1 MGYIHD
7 TAMAQF
13 IPPEMIGKSATAT
26 MTLKVATNVWSDDRT
41 ANDSS
46 FTLYIPVLVPSC
58 SVPLKGAYLKS
69 IELMYSIGTANAD
82 NVATVKLYKDTL
94 QAVAASGSG
103 SINTA
108 AEITGI
114 TVDAGHDTTA
124 ERKAQD
130 EHRML
135 VTLDTPQWIDN
146 DATFHLEVVVDA
158 AATTVVKVFGAIIN
172 YTLRL

>member
-1 MGYIHD
+1 MGYVHD

-13 IPPEMIGKSATAT
+13 IPPAMIGKSATAT

-46 FTLYIPVLVPSC
+46 FTIYVPIPIPS
-58 SVPLKGAYLKS
+58 STVPLKGCYLKS

-82 NVATVKLYKDTL
+82 NVSTVKLYKDTL
-94 QAVAASGSG
+94 QPAAASGSG

-130 EHRML
+130 EHRMI
-135 VTLDTPQWIDN
+135 VTLDVPLWIDE
-146 DATFHLEVVVDA
+146 DATYHLEVVVDN
-158 AATTVVKVFGAIIN
+158 AATTVVKIFGAIIN
-172 YTLRL
+172 YTLRM

>member
-13 IPPEMIGKSATAT
+13 VPPEDVGVSATAA
-26 MTLKVATNVWSDDRT
+26 MTLKVASNVWSNDRT

-46 FTLYIPVLVPSC
+46 FTIYVPVPIISS

-69 IELMYSIGTANAD
+69 IELMYSISTAAAD
-82 NVATVKLYKDTL
+82 DVATAKLYKDTL
-94 QAVAASGSG
+94 KPAAASGSG
-103 SINTA
+103 AINTA
-108 AEITGI
+108 AEITGVTI
-114 TVDAGHDTTA
+114 DGGHDTAA

-130 EHRML
+130 EHRMV

-158 AATTVVKVFGAIIN
+158 AATTVVKIFGAIIN

>member
-1 MGYIHD
+1 MGYVHD

-13 IPPEMIGKSATAT
+13 IPPAMIGKSATAT
-26 MTLKVATNVWSDDRT
+26 MTLAAASNVWSDDRT

-46 FTLYIPVLVPSC
+46 FTIYIPVPVPS
-58 SVPLKGAYLKS
+58 SSNLKGCYLKS
-69 IELMYSIGTANAD
+69 IELMYSISTAAAD

-94 QAVAASGSG
+94 AAVAASGSG

-108 AEITGI
+108 AEITGVTI
-114 TVDAGHDTTA
+114 DGGHDTTA

-130 EHRML
+130 EHRMI
-135 VTLDTPQWIDN
+135 VTLDTPVWIDA
-146 DATFHLEVVVDA
+146 DETYHLEVVVDD
-158 AATTVVKVFGAIIN
+158 AATTVVKIFGAIIN

>member
-13 IPPEMIGKSATAT
+13 VPPEDIGVSAGTWALTA
-26 MTLKVATNVWSDDRT
+26 ASNVWSNDRT
-41 ANDSS
+41 AADAS
-46 FTLYIPVLVPSC
+46 FTIYVPVPIPSS
-58 SVPLKGAYLKS
+58 SVPLKGSYLKS
-69 IELMYSIGTANAD
+69 IELMYSISGAAAD
-82 NVATVKLYKDTL
+82 DVATVKLYKDTL
-94 QAVAASGSG
+94 AAVAASGSG

-108 AEITGI
+108 TEITAVTI
-114 TVDAGHDTTA
+114 DDGHDAAA

-130 EHRML
+130 EHRMV

-146 DATFHLEVVVDA
+146 DVAFHLEVVVDGGA
-158 AATTVVKVFGAIIN
+158 ATVVKIFGAIIN

>member
-1 MGYIHD
+1 MGYVHD
-7 TAMAQF
+7 TAMSQF
-13 IPPEMIGKSATAT
+13 IPPAMIGKSATAT

-46 FTLYIPVLVPSC
+46 FTIYVPITVPS
-58 SVPLKGAYLKS
+58 SSDLKGCYLKS

-82 NVATVKLYKDTL
+82 NVSTVKLYKDTL

-135 VTLDTPQWIDN
+135 VTLDTPVWIDEN
-146 DATFHLEVVVDA
+146 ETYHLEVVVDN
-158 AATTVVKVFGAIIN
+158 AATTVVKIFGAIIN

>member
-13 IPPEMIGKSATAT
+13 VPPEDIGVSAGTWA
-26 MTLKVATNVWSDDRT
+26 LAVASNVWSNDRT
-41 ANDSS
+41 AGDAS
-46 FTLYIPVLVPSC
+46 FTLYIPVPIPSC
-58 SVPLKGAYLKS
+58 AVALKGAYLKS
-69 IELMYSIGTANAD
+69 IELMYSIGTADAD
-82 NVATVKLYKDTL
+82 DVATVKLYKDTL
-94 QAVAASGSG
+94 AAIAASGSG
-103 SINTA
+103 VINTA